1 MVVPVTSRSR
11 CDYQDVA
18 TVDAGADIADA
29 AATMMKRRVRRLPVV
44 DEDGR
49 IHGLLALDDLVR
61 NLGHQAEDVSDLL
74 RAQLLGVS
82 PEA

>member
-1 MVVPVTSRSR
+1 
-11 CDYQDVA
+11 
-18 TVDAGADIADA
+18 
-29 AATMMKRRVRRLPVV
+29 MMKRRVRRLPVV

-74 RAQLLGVS
+74 RAQSSGVS